1 MMDMEQMN
9 QAQLHD
15 HCRDR
20 CEQLSGSPEFSYA
33 RNNDG
38 RWDAL
43 QTHFIAERIASEL
56 SPAVRERISINTIAS
71 IVRTTLPVADNSN
84 RGTLLS

>member
-1 MMDMEQMN
+1 MDLEQMN

-20 CEQLSGSPEFSYA
+20 CEQLSGSPEFAYA
-33 RNNDG
+33 RNSDG
-38 RWDAL
+38 RWDML

-56 SPAVRERISINTIAS
+56 SPVIRDRISINTIAS

-84 RGTLLS
+84 RGALLT